1 MSSDCLPACLS
12 FCLSV
17 RPSLLLPVRLCCCLA
32 VWLSVWMLSS
42 LARSSTLCFLINLAI
57 FCQLFERFGEAP
69 AAPETEHVVGNR
81 VSRVRAGYTGCVRA
95 QGYAKVIDSSNFS
108 FGFGFCFAFCFGCD
122 SFNSF
127 FFYRFFALLTFINVD
142 ICTTVSLSLLLSLC
156 LSFGLSSV
164 VCVLLLI
171 SLPKQKTQRSRHL
184 LHCVS
189 VVVVAF
195 CLLSHTGQSLRP
207 SLPFSLTHR
216 TFPFAFPSFVAQKSL
231 SKKEMNS
238 SVS

>member
-1 MSSDCLPACLS
+1 MCIGKSSLDVSRCPRTACLLAYPS
-12 FCLSV
+12 ACLSV
-17 RPSLLLPVRLCCCLA
+17 RLSFCPSVSAA
-32 VWLSVWMLSS
+32 VWLSAWMLSS

-81 VSRVRAGYTGCVRA
+81 VSSVRAGYTGCVRA

-142 ICTTVSLSLLLSLC
+142 ICTTVSLPLSLP
-156 LSFGLSSV
+156 LF
-164 VCVLLLI
+164 
-171 SLPKQKTQRSRHL
+171 
-184 LHCVS
+184 
-189 VVVVAF
+189 
-195 CLLSHTGQSLRP
+195 RP
-207 SLPFSLTHR
+207 L
-216 TFPFAFPSFVAQKSL
+216 
-231 SKKEMNS
+231 
-238 SVS
+238 